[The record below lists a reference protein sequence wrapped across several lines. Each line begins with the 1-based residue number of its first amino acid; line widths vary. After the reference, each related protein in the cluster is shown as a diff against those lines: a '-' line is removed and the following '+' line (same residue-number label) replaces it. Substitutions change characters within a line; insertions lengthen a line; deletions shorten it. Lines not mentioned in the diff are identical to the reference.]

1 MPVVAI
7 AGGTGHLG
15 HALVDG
21 LLAHG
26 GIDVVVLA
34 REVSQ
39 IYHINGEEHLVTC
52 TVLIIGLVH
61 RRERGEAGGQNPLRE
76 LSRCGGDD

>member
-1 MPVVAI
+1 
-7 AGGTGHLG
+7 
-15 HALVDG
+15 
-21 LLAHG
+21 
-26 GIDVVVLA
+26 
-34 REVSQ
+34 VSQ